1 MDLDSIVIKNL
12 DVLTSLEEKDN
23 LILYE
28 NSLNI
33 NNETDFQDLN
43 NNDIRMLLLLHYFIV
58 YIMIVSLRFK
68 DCILDR
74 IDISIN
80 NIYENTHMNEL
91 LQKDDFFSEYLK
103 SIDDMHTLEVQKYQ
117 KNKCNRFFYQLNDS
131 FNIFCDN
138 LISFSKKV
146 IEVQSMVNGVAL
158 IEPDDH
164 DNEPDNEPVNIQE
177 EEKKERLNIRYIL

>member
-1 MDLDSIVIKNL
+1 MDLDSIIIENL
-12 DVLTSLEEKDN
+12 DVLTSLDEKDN

-43 NNDIRMLLLLHYFIV
+43 SNDIKNVIITTLLYCLYHDS
-58 YIMIVSLRFK
+58 SLRFK
-68 DCILDR
+68 DRILDR
-74 IDISIN
+74 IDISIS
-80 NIYENTHMNEL
+80 NIYENIHMNEL
-91 LQKDDFFSEYLK
+91 LQKDDFFSEYIK

-131 FNIFCDN
+131 FTLFCDN

-146 IEVQSMVNGVAL
+146 IEVQSMINGVIL
-158 IEPDDH
+158 I
-164 DNEPDNEPVNIQE
+164 NEETEISNNEFSNDE
-177 EEKKERLNIRYIL
+177 ESDAEEYDKKEN

>member
-43 NNDIRMLLLLHYFIV
+43 NNDIKNVIITTLLYCLYHDS
-58 YIMIVSLRFK
+58 SLRFK

-74 IDISIN
+74 IEISIN
-80 NIYENTHMNEL
+80 NIYENTRMNEL

-117 KNKCNRFFYQLNDS
+117 KNKCNRFFYQINDS

-158 IEPDDH
+158 IETDD
-164 DNEPDNEPVNIQE
+164 EPDNEPVNIPE
-177 EEKKERLNIRYIL
+177 EEKKED